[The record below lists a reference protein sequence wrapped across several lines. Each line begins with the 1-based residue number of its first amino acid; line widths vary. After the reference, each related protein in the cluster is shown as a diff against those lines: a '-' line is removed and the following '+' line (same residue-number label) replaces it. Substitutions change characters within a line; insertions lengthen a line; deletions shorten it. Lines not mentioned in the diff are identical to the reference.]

1 MSSQT
6 HLSELEEE
14 MAQAVASE
22 DFETAALLRD
32 QIDLIRRD
40 ERVMEQPGAG
50 APQASYLK
58 RQEPGKMGLGT
69 NQSSYVPPKDWVPPK
84 KPDPMT
90 AGHSKG
96 GRRSK

>member
-1 MSSQT
+1 MSET
-6 HLSELEEE
+6 HLSELEED

-22 DFETAALLRD
+22 DFETAAALRD
-32 QIDLIRRD
+32 QIDQIRRD
-40 ERVMEQPGAG
+40 SRVMEQPGAG

-69 NQSSYVPPKDWVPPK
+69 NQSSYKPPKDWVPPQ

-90 AGHSKG
+90 SGHSKG
-96 GRRSK
+96 GRRIK